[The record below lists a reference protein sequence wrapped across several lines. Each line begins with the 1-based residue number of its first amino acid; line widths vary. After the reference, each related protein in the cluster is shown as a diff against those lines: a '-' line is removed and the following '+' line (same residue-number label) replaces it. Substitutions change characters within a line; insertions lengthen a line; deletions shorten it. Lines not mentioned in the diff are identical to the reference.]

1 MSAKGRIN
9 NRVEVNK
16 LNLRRVAPLA
26 SGHGLRALR
35 VDCLVAL
42 AFSLFLAWSPLSAQ
56 SPASA
61 TPPPA
66 ATRAQGGAAPET
78 SPPRPDKRRAEKAFQ
93 QARQSEQ
100 AGDWNQ
106 AYVAYSEA
114 ATYAPA
120 DKEYS
125 AFKEHARFQWVQ
137 QLADLAERRLVA
149 GDETGAR
156 EEFLHALEVDPS
168 YQIARER
175 LAELPPVAPG
185 TGEQQGPRLAGLPRL
200 NLKPGTRDFDYTGT
214 TRGAYSELAQQFGI
228 TAAFDGDLVDR
239 SVQFRVLQVDF
250 DTALLVLAR
259 QTRSFARVVDT
270 HTIFIAEDTA
280 QKRRDYE
287 LEVEKSIVFPASIAA
302 DEMNEIVRAVRE
314 LVGITRTQLNTAS
327 RELTV
332 RGTEQNVALAQALIE
347 QVEQAHGEM
356 MLEVDILEVNRNA
369 AHELGVTPP
378 SSARTFTFSQA
389 EIRQLQQAENN
400 GTLLQVLQTLFG
412 GGGGLSSAIP
422 PVIALGGGRTI
433 FLATLPGAAANYSQT
448 LSVVRDAKRVLL
460 RAQEGKTA
468 SFFVGDRF
476 PISLALLSSNLA
488 TQSTVFSP
496 GVTSGAFPRH
506 DFTVGNAPVAVAVA
520 DFNGDGRLDLVV
532 ADSKPGV
539 VAGKTAG
546 TISILLGVGDGT
558 FGTHTDVDITAGAS
572 PPVVAVP
579 SAVVLGDFNG
589 DGNQDIAV
597 TDSANNNVTIL
608 LGDGH
613 GNFFAPVTYPTGI
626 KPVAL
631 LATDIDGDGALDL
644 AVVNQGDGTA
654 PGSVSILLGKK
665 DAATGKPNGTFGTK
679 TDYTV
684 GILPEAIASAE
695 FNGDGRPDLAVT
707 NFGSSSGSGG
717 NSVSV
722 LLQNTDHTFSA
733 KGPFGTGRGPQGV
746 TTGDFNHDGR
756 QDLAVANQTDG
767 TVSILLGNGDETFG
781 AHTDFAAGTGPVGIA
796 AALFN
801 GANLDLVVADQ
812 TGNALSVLLG
822 NTDGSFTAPLSVP
835 TGNGPV
841 AVAAADFNADGLVDV
856 VSANEASNSVTI
868 TLNTTQFSSPTSS
881 SSSSF
886 GQSAYPASEY
896 VDLGL
901 SVKATPRMHGGDE
914 VTLQLQF
921 DIRSLSG
928 QAFNG
933 IPILTNRTIE
943 QTVRLRQ
950 NQTSLL
956 SGILTARDLR
966 SISGWPG
973 AATLPAVGYLAGN
986 QSKQTQDTE
995 LLILITP
1002 RSLNLPPRNPS
1013 TIFAGY
1019 GEPSTAPSAAPPPL
1033 PPVQPVVPPLVPG
1046 QPPPPPVA
1054 PPVLPGQ
1061 LPQPPVAPTQ
1071 PGITPAPTLPGQPPP
1086 LPPR

>member
-1 MSAKGRIN
+1 MPAI
-9 NRVEVNK
+9 
-16 LNLRRVAPLA
+16 
-26 SGHGLRALR
+26 
-35 VDCLVAL
+35 
-42 AFSLFLAWSPLSAQ
+42 AFFLALSPVSAQ

-66 ATRAQGGAAPET
+66 ATQAQGSAVPEIP
-78 SPPRPDKRRAEKAFQ
+78 PPRTDKRRAEKAFQ
-93 QARQSEQ
+93 QGRQSEQ
-100 AGDWNQ
+100 AGDWKQ
-106 AYVAYSEA
+106 AYAAYSEA

-137 QLADLAERRLVA
+137 QLADSAERQLIA

-156 EEFLHALEVDPS
+156 EQLLHTLEIDPS

-175 LAELPPVAPG
+175 LAELPPAAPG
-185 TGEQQGPRLAGLPRL
+185 PAEPQAPRLAGLPRL
-200 NLKPGTRDFDYTGT
+200 NLRPGTRDFSYTGT
-214 TRGAYSELAQQFGI
+214 TRGAYTELAQQFGI
-228 TAAFDGDLVDR
+228 TAVFDGDLVDR
-239 SVQFRVLQVDF
+239 SARFRVSQVNF
-250 DTALLVLAR
+250 ETALLVLAR
-259 QTRSFARVVDT
+259 ETRTFARVVDT
-270 HTIFIAEDTA
+270 QTIFIAEDTA

-287 LEVEKSIVFPASIAA
+287 LEVEKSIGFPASIAA

-327 RELTV
+327 RTLAV

-347 QVEQAHGEM
+347 QVEQARGEM
-356 MLEVDILEVNRNA
+356 MLEIDILEVNRNA
-369 AHELGVTPP
+369 AHQLGVTPP
-378 SSARTFTFSQA
+378 SSARTFTFSQS
-389 EIRQLQQAENN
+389 EIRQLQQAQNN

-412 GGGGLSSAIP
+412 GGAGLSSAIP

-496 GVTSGAFPRH
+496 GATPGVFPRQ

-520 DFNGDGRLDLVV
+520 DFNNDGHLDLVV
-532 ADSKPGV
+532 ANNKPGA
-539 VAGKTAG
+539 VAGKTTG

-558 FGTHTDVDITAGAS
+558 FGAHTDIDITAGAS

-579 SAVVLGDFNG
+579 TAVAVGDFNG

-597 TDSANNNVTIL
+597 TDSAHNNVTIL
-608 LGDGH
+608 LGNGDGT
-613 GNFFAPVTYPTGI
+613 FKPPVTYPTGNN
-626 KPVAL
+626 PVAL
-631 LATDIDGDGALDL
+631 LAEDIDGDGVLDL

-665 DAATGKPNGTFGTK
+665 DAATGKPTGTFGAK

-684 GILPEAIASAE
+684 GTLPAAIASAD
-695 FNGDGRPDLAVT
+695 FNGDRHLDLAVT
-707 NFGSSSGSGG
+707 NFGTTSGSGG
-717 NSVSV
+717 NNVSV
-722 LLQNTDHTFSA
+722 LLQNADHTFSA
-733 KGPFGTGRGPQGV
+733 KGPFVTGKGPQGV

-767 TVSILLGNGDETFG
+767 TVSILLGNGDGTFG
-781 AHTDFAAGTGPVGIA
+781 SHTDFTAGSGPVGIVA
-796 AALFN
+796 AAVN

-812 TGNALSVLLG
+812 TGNDLSVLLG
-822 NTDGSFTAPLSVP
+822 NTDGSFTAPIAIP

-856 VSANEASNSVTI
+856 VSANEASNSVTV
-868 TLNTTQFSSPTSS
+868 TLNTTQFSSSSS

-928 QAFNG
+928 QAING
-933 IPILTNRTIE
+933 IPILSNRTIE

-950 NQTSLL
+950 NQTSVL
-956 SGILTARDLR
+956 SGILTASDLR
-966 SISGWPG
+966 SLSGWPG
-973 AATLPAVGYLAGN
+973 SATLPVVGYLTGN

-1002 RSLNLPPRNPS
+1002 RALNLPARNPR
-1013 TIFAGY
+1013 TLFAGY
-1019 GEPSTAPSAAPPPL
+1019 GEPSTAPSAPL
-1033 PPVQPVVPPLVPG
+1033 PPVQPVAPPVVPG

-1054 PPVLPGQ
+1054 PPLAPGQ
-1061 LPQPPVAPTQ
+1061 PPQPPVAPAQ
-1071 PGITPAPTLPGQPPP
+1071 PGIIPAPTLPGQPPG